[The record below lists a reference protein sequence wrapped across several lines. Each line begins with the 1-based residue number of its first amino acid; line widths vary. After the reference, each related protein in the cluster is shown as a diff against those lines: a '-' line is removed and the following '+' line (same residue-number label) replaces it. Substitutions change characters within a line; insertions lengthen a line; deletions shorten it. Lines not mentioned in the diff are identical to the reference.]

1 MNAKALWYAVYTKP
15 RWEKKVAELLTRKG
29 IENYCPLNKVVK
41 QWHDRKKLVE
51 EPLFTS
57 YVFVYITPSDL
68 AEVKKTAG
76 VLNFVYWLGKPAVIR
91 AEEIITIQKF
101 LNEYRAV
108 QLQKVTVSPA
118 DTVQVISGP
127 LMSLEGTVLE
137 VFQKKV
143 KVILPSLG
151 YAMVAELERTSIEVI
166 SAQSNLSNSQLPPSA
181 LKHFKIA

>member
-57 YVFVYITPSDL
+57 YVFVYITPSYL

-76 VLNFVYWLGKPAVIR
+76 VLNFVYWLGKPAIIR

-101 LNEYRAV
+101 LNEYKAI
-108 QLQKVTVSPA
+108 QLQKVAVSPA

-166 SAQSNLSNSQLPPSA
+166 SAKSTLSNSQLPPSS
-181 LKHFKIA
+181 LKNFKIA

>member
-15 RWEKKVAELLTRKG
+15 RWEKKVSELLTRKG

-57 YVFVYITPSDL
+57 YVFVNINPAAL
-68 AEVKKTAG
+68 AEVKKTDG
-76 VLNFVYWLGKPAVIR
+76 VLNLVYWLGKPAVIR
-91 AEEIITIQKF
+91 AEEILTIQKF
-101 LNEYRAV
+101 LNEYRDI
-108 QLQKVTVSPA
+108 QLQKVHVSPA
-118 DTVQVISGP
+118 DTIQVISGP

-166 SAQSNLSNSQLPPSA
+166 RTKSPFTQQELSPSA
-181 LKHFKIA
+181 LKNFKIA